1 MALVP
6 ATITVLF
13 TSNYTGNHR
22 VCWKECS
29 AVVYDCTTI
38 VACLGGGTGC
48 STTINVIVDD
58 EACVDACFDGYV
70 QAACEA
76 EASVVGRIAWTTSYV
91 PTNACENIEFTCAG
105 MAASCPAF
113 DILTD
118 FDCGGTTVDIP
129 AMQLGSVFGMC
140 YPPGTVLVA
149 PPSYTLSTGATTC
162 CDCYSVEFTAPSA
175 PAPSFSAP
183 STPSSFGG
191 GSFGG
196 TPTATTPEP
205 FGSPKAEGFGESV
218 AAPAGMP
225 GKSSLSKK

>member
-13 TSNYTGNHR
+13 TSNYTGDHR

-38 VACLGGGTGC
+38 VTCLGGGTGC
-48 STTINVIVDD
+48 STTISVIVDD

-70 QAACEA
+70 QAVCEA
-76 EASVVGRIAWTTSYV
+76 ESSVVGRIAWTTSYV

-105 MAASCPAF
+105 MGASCPAF

-129 AMQLGSVFGMC
+129 EMQLGSVFGMC

-149 PPSYTLSTGATTC
+149 PPSYTLSTGATAC
-162 CDCYSVEFTAPSA
+162 CDCYSVEFIAPSA
-175 PAPSFSAP
+175 L
-183 STPSSFGG
+183 
-191 GSFGG
+191 
-196 TPTATTPEP
+196 ATTGIY
-205 FGSPKAEGFGESV
+205 FYQDCTTQTFVQGTLTTGDLAVVVCAITGSEGFEYNSTITTVIGAV
-218 AAPAGMP
+218 CP
-225 GKSSLSKK
+225 